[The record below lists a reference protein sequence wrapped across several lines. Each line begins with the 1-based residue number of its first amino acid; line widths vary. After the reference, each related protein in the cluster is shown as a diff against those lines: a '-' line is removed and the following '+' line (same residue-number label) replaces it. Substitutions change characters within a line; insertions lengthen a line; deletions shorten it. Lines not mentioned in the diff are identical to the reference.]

1 MSNKRAKFIWI
12 LGTALLTLF
21 GANIT
26 VAQDLLETK
35 CGELMRM
42 AETYQQDLKA
52 VDTVLGSAIDGG
64 DMDRIRSYKLKKG
77 VVRKQLDSVMQA
89 LDLKGCTKGR

>member
-1 MSNKRAKFIWI
+1 MSNNRAKLLWI
-12 LGTALLTLF
+12 LGMAFLTLLVS
-21 GANIT
+21 NIA
-26 VAQDLLETK
+26 VAQDLLEVK

-42 AETYQQDLKA
+42 AETYQQDLRT

-77 VVRKQLDSVMQA
+77 AVKKQLDSVLQA
-89 LDLKGCTKGR
+89 LDLKGCAKGR